1 MIRRN
6 PPPPA
11 APAIMYKVVGFVVCA
26 SDPDNVGWLSVS
38 WDTKYMC
45 VN

>member
-1 MIRRN
+1 MIRSN

-26 SDPDNVGWLSVS
+26 SDPDKVGLLSVS
-38 WDTKYMC
+38 CDTKYMY